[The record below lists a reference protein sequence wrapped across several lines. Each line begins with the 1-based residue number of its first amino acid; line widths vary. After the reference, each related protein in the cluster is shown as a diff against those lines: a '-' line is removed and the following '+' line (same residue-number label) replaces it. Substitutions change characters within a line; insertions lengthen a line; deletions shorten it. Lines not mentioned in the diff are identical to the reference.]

1 MIVLYDNR
9 EFDIDLLGNELAS
22 KLVGRSLRELEN
34 EDFLVFPPSIAK
46 SDTTIFSAI
55 NGKTTTGNLVGF
67 LSDGKQNVVIK
78 SRFSEY
84 ADDDY
89 FLTYMLEKVL
99 NYSIIDSFQGS
110 SEKKPYYNLLLLLF
124 PYYMN
129 IAMQKGPY
137 KEYVKRN
144 YNNADFRGRINI
156 SKQLKRN
163 IPFSGQKIG
172 RA

>member
-110 SEKKPYYNLLLLLF
+110 SEKKTLLQFTITTISIL
-124 PYYMN
+124 Y
-129 IAMQKGPY
+129 
-137 KEYVKRN
+137 EYCDAKRTV
-144 YNNADFRGRINI
+144 
-156 SKQLKRN
+156 
-163 IPFSGQKIG
+163 
-172 RA
+172 

>member
-110 SEKKPYYNLLLLLF
+110 SEKNLTTIYY
-124 PYYMN
+124 YYYFH
-129 IAMQKGPY
+129 I
-137 KEYVKRN
+137 
-144 YNNADFRGRINI
+144 I
-156 SKQLKRN
+156 
-163 IPFSGQKIG
+163 
-172 RA
+172 

>member
-110 SEKKPYYNLLLLLF
+110 SEKNLLQFTITTISIL
-124 PYYMN
+124 Y
-129 IAMQKGPY
+129 
-137 KEYVKRN
+137 EYCDAKRTV
-144 YNNADFRGRINI
+144 
-156 SKQLKRN
+156 
-163 IPFSGQKIG
+163 
-172 RA
+172 

>member
-144 YNNADFRGRINI
+144 YNNADFRGRI
-156 SKQLKRN
+156 
-163 IPFSGQKIG
+163 KIG
-172 RA
+172 RAHV